1 MQARLYY
8 LLLVLKHML
17 EGRVSYGLH
26 GGEIPLVYL
35 ITGVGRICVGVA
47 GISLRVLRIVVCDHI
62 PCLGGSRRI
71 SGDSRGRE
79 VSLQLILKHITIN

>member
-1 MQARLYY
+1 
-8 LLLVLKHML
+8 
-17 EGRVSYGLH
+17 
-26 GGEIPLVYL
+26 
-35 ITGVGRICVGVA
+35 VGRICVGVA